1 MLCPRECHRAHN
13 GAMSRYVELHPAN
26 PQVHRVEKIV
36 EEIRSGGIVAYPT
49 DSGYALGCAPG
60 NKEGLDRI
68 RVIRQLD
75 DKHNFTFMC
84 ADFAQAGPIAIVGNN
99 AFRLIKRLTPGPWTF
114 ILKGT
119 KEVPRMTLN
128 AKKHTLG
135 VRIPENPI
143 TQALVAGF
151 DAPLLSSTFIRPGN
165 DQPET
170 SGWEIEDALGHL
182 IDVVIEGPV
191 GSTEPTTV
199 VDLTSDV
206 PEVLREGAGDPDAL

>member
-1 MLCPRECHRAHN
+1 
-13 GAMSRYVELHPAN
+13 
-26 PQVHRVEKIV
+26 
-36 EEIRSGGIVAYPT
+36 
-49 DSGYALGCAPG
+49 
-60 NKEGLDRI
+60 
-68 RVIRQLD
+68 
-75 DKHNFTFMC
+75 
-84 ADFAQAGPIAIVGNN
+84 
-99 AFRLIKRLTPGPWTF
+99 
-114 ILKGT
+114 
-119 KEVPRMTLN
+119 MTLN

-151 DAPLLSSTFIRPGN
+151 GAPLLSSTFIRPGN

-170 SGWEIEDALGHL
+170 NGWEIEDSLGHL

-206 PEVLREGAGDPDAL
+206 PEVLREGAGDPDLL